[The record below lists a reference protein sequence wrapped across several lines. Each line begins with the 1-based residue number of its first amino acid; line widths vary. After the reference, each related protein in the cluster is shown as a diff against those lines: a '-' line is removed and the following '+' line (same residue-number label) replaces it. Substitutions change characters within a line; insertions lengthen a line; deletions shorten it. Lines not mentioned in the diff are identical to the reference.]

1 MLNNKPT
8 GMTLTRLLSLFVLG
22 SGLVACASAPEE
34 PAPEPEPIIM
44 AAPEPEPAPAPP
56 PPAAFKPD
64 YPDRY
69 VVVKGDTLWDIASR
83 FLNDPWLWPQV
94 WQINPKIRNPHLIYP
109 GDVIVLYYVDG
120 KPYLTLEGVA
130 GVVPP
135 GVAPPKDIETV
146 KLSPQIRYDSLEKAI
161 DTIPRSAIGPFLY
174 RPRVVTKEEID
185 NAPYIVSSYEE
196 HLIIGTGNRVYAKN
210 ITNDQIAQ
218 YGVIRPGEVYRDP
231 DTNEVLGY
239 EVIRVAAARVVR
251 AGDPTT
257 LTLVHSKREVLNGD
271 LLLPSEEGELDFNFF
286 PQPPRDVINGQIISV
301 FDGVS
306 QIGQYNV
313 VVLNRGKRDGL
324 VVGNVLAIYQAG
336 KQVVDPQGKSSTSRV
351 TLPDERA
358 GVLMVFRTYEK
369 VSYALVMRATRA
381 IHVNDRVTNP

>member
-8 GMTLTRLLSLFVLG
+8 GKTLTRLLSLFVLG
-22 SGLVACASAPEE
+22 SGLLACASAPEE

-44 AAPEPEPAPAPP
+44 TAPEPEPAPPP
-56 PPAAFKPD
+56 PPVIKPD

-120 KPYLTLEGVA
+120 KPYLTLEGA
-130 GVVPP
+130 A
-135 GVAPPKDIETV
+135 GVAPPKGVETV
-146 KLSPQIRYDSLEKAI
+146 KLSPKIRYQSLEKAI

-196 HLIIGTGNRVYAKN
+196 HLISGTGNRVYAKKV
-210 ITNDQIAQ
+210 TDDTIAQ
-218 YGVIRPGEVYRDP
+218 YGVIRPGEIYRDP
-231 DTNEVLGY
+231 DTKEVLGY
-239 EVIRVAAARVVR
+239 EVIRVAAARLVR
-251 AGDPTT
+251 TGDPAT
-257 LTLVHSKREVLNGD
+257 LTLVDAKREVLNGD
-271 LLLPSEEGELDFNFF
+271 LLMPSEEGELDFNFF
-286 PQPPRDVINGQIISV
+286 PQPPRDAIDGKIISV

-313 VVLNRGKRDGL
+313 VTLNRGKRDGL
-324 VVGNVLAIYQAG
+324 IPGHVLAIYQSG
-336 KQVVDPQGKSSTSRV
+336 KEVQDPQSTSWV

-358 GVLMVFRTYEK
+358 GVLMVFRTYDK

-381 IHVNDRVTNP
+381 IHVYDRVTNP

>member
-44 AAPEPEPAPAPP
+44 AAPEPEPAPPP
-56 PPAAFKPD
+56 PPAVFKPD

-135 GVAPPKDIETV
+135 KEIETV
-146 KLSPQIRYDSLEKAI
+146 KLSPKVRYESLEKAI

-174 RPRVVTKEEID
+174 RPRVVSKEEID

-196 HLIIGTGNRVYAKN
+196 HLISGTGNRVYAKKV
-210 ITNDQIAQ
+210 TNDAIAQ

-231 DTNEVLGY
+231 DTNEILGY

-257 LTLVHSKREVLNGD
+257 LTLVDAKREVLNGD
-271 LLLPSEEGELDFNFF
+271 LLLPSEEGELDFNFL
-286 PQPPRDVINGQIISV
+286 PQPPRNAITGQIISV

-324 VVGNVLAIYQAG
+324 VPGNVLAIYQAG
-336 KQVVDPQGKSSTSRV
+336 KKVADPQGAASTSWV

-369 VSYALVMRATRA
+369 VSYALVMKATRA
-381 IHVNDRVTNP
+381 IHLNDRVTNP

>member
-8 GMTLTRLLSLFVLG
+8 GITLTRLLSLFVLG
-22 SGLVACASAPEE
+22 SGLMACASAPEE

-44 AAPEPEPAPAPP
+44 AAPEPEPAPPP
-56 PPAAFKPD
+56 PPPVFKPD

-109 GDVIVLYYVDG
+109 GDVVVLYYVDG

-135 GVAPPKDIETV
+135 KEIETV

-161 DTIPRSAIGPFLY
+161 DTIPRAAIGPFLY
-174 RPRVVTKEEID
+174 RPRVVSKEEID
-185 NAPYIVSSYEE
+185 DAPYIVSSYEE
-196 HLIIGTGNRVYAKN
+196 HLISGTGNRVYAKKV
-210 ITNDQIAQ
+210 TNDQIAQ

-257 LTLVHSKREVLNGD
+257 LTLVDAKREVLNGD
-271 LLLPSEEGELDFNFF
+271 LLLPSEESELDFTFF
-286 PQPPRDVINGQIISV
+286 PQPPRNAITGKIISV

-324 VVGNVLAIYQAG
+324 VPGHVMAIYQAG
-336 KQVVDPQGKSSTSRV
+336 KKVPDPQGAASTDWV

-381 IHVNDRVTNP
+381 IHLYDRVTNP

>member
-34 PAPEPEPIIM
+34 PAPEPEPVIM
-44 AAPEPEPAPAPP
+44 AAPEPEPAPPP
-56 PPAAFKPD
+56 PPAVFKPD

-174 RPRVVTKEEID
+174 RPRVVTKEEIE

-196 HLIIGTGNRVYAKN
+196 HLISGTGNRVYAKN

-218 YGVIRPGEVYRDP
+218 YGVIRPGGVYRDP

-251 AGDPTT
+251 IDDPTT
-257 LTLVHSKREVLNGD
+257 LTLVHAKREVLNGD

-286 PQPPRDVINGQIISV
+286 PQPPRDAINGQIISV
-301 FDGVS
+301 FDGLE

-324 VVGNVLAIYQAG
+324 VPGNVLAIYQAG
-336 KQVVDPQGKSSTSRV
+336 KQVADPQGKSSTSRV

-381 IHVNDRVTNP
+381 IHVYDRVSNP

>member
-8 GMTLTRLLSLFVLG
+8 GKTLIRLLSLFVLG
-22 SGLVACASAPEE
+22 GSLLACASAPEE
-34 PAPEPEPIIM
+34 PAPAPEPVITT
-44 AAPEPEPAPAPP
+44 APEPEPAPPP
-56 PPAAFKPD
+56 PPPTFKPD

-83 FLNDPWLWPQV
+83 FLHDPWLWPQV

-120 KPYLTLEGVA
+120 KPYLTLEGAA

-135 GVAPPKDIETV
+135 KEIETV
-146 KLSPQIRYDSLEKAI
+146 KLSPKVRYESLDKAI
-161 DTIPRSAIGPFLY
+161 DTIPRSVIGPFLY
-174 RPRVVTKEEID
+174 RPRVVTQEEID
-185 NAPYIVSSYEE
+185 DAPYIVSSFEE
-196 HLIIGTGNRVYAKN
+196 HLISGTGNRVYAKK
-210 ITNDQIAQ
+210 ITDNTIAQ
-218 YGVIRPGEVYRDP
+218 YGVIRPGQVYRDP
-231 DTNEVLGY
+231 ETNEILGY

-251 AGDPTT
+251 GGDPTT
-257 LTLVHSKREVLNGD
+257 LTLVDAKREVLNGD
-271 LLLPSEEGELDFNFF
+271 LLLPSEKSELDFNFF
-286 PQPPRDVINGQIISV
+286 PQPPRDQITGQIISV

-324 VVGNVLAIYQAG
+324 IPGHVLAIYQSG
-336 KQVVDPQGKSSTSRV
+336 KEVQDPQSTSWV

-358 GVLMVFRTYEK
+358 GVLMIFKTYDK

-381 IHVNDRVTNP
+381 IHVYDRVTNP

>member
-146 KLSPQIRYDSLEKAI
+146 KLRPQIRYDSLEKAI

-196 HLIIGTGNRVYAKN
+196 HLISGTGNRVYAKN
-210 ITNDQIAQ
+210 VTNEQIAQ

-251 AGDPTT
+251 VGDPTT
-257 LTLVHSKREVLNGD
+257 LTLVHAKREVLNGD
-271 LLLPSEEGELDFNFF
+271 LLLPSEEGELDFTFF
-286 PQPPRDVINGQIISV
+286 PQPPRDAINGQIISV

-306 QIGQYNV
+306 LIGQYNV

>member
-8 GMTLTRLLSLFVLG
+8 GKTLTRLLSLFVLG
-22 SGLVACASAPEE
+22 SGLLACASAPEE
-34 PAPEPEPIIM
+34 PVPEPEPVM
-44 AAPEPEPAPAPP
+44 MTAPEPEPAPPP
-56 PPAAFKPD
+56 PPPAFKPD

-83 FLNDPWLWPQV
+83 FLKDPWLWPQV

-135 GVAPPKDIETV
+135 KGIETV
-146 KLSPQIRYDSLEKAI
+146 KLSPKVRYESLEKAI

-174 RPRVVTKEEID
+174 RPRVVSKEEIED
-185 NAPYIVSSYEE
+185 APYIVSSYEE
-196 HLIIGTGNRVYAKN
+196 HLISGTGNRVYAKKVTSDA
-210 ITNDQIAQ
+210 IVQ

-239 EVIRVAAARVVR
+239 EVVRVAAARVVR

-257 LTLVHSKREVLNGD
+257 LTLVDAKREVLNGD
-271 LLLPSEEGELDFNFF
+271 LLLPSEEGELDFNFV
-286 PQPPRDVINGQIISV
+286 PQPPRGAVNGKIISV

-313 VVLNRGKRDGL
+313 VVLNRGKRDGM
-324 VVGNVLAIYQAG
+324 VPGTVLAIYQAG
-336 KQVVDPQGKSSTSRV
+336 KKVADPQGSSTSWV

-381 IHVNDRVTNP
+381 IHVYDRVTNP

>member
-44 AAPEPEPAPAPP
+44 AAPEPEPAPPP
-56 PPAAFKPD
+56 PPAVFKPD

-135 GVAPPKDIETV
+135 KEIETV
-146 KLSPQIRYDSLEKAI
+146 KLSPKVRYESLEKAI

-174 RPRVVTKEEID
+174 RPRVVSKEEID

-196 HLIIGTGNRVYAKN
+196 HLI
-210 ITNDQIAQ
+210 
-218 YGVIRPGEVYRDP
+218 
-231 DTNEVLGY
+231 
-239 EVIRVAAARVVR
+239 
-251 AGDPTT
+251 
-257 LTLVHSKREVLNGD
+257 
-271 LLLPSEEGELDFNFF
+271 
-286 PQPPRDVINGQIISV
+286 
-301 FDGVS
+301 
-306 QIGQYNV
+306 
-313 VVLNRGKRDGL
+313 
-324 VVGNVLAIYQAG
+324 
-336 KQVVDPQGKSSTSRV
+336 SSR
-351 TLPDERA
+351 R
-358 GVLMVFRTYEK
+358 
-369 VSYALVMRATRA
+369 
-381 IHVNDRVTNP
+381 

>member
-8 GMTLTRLLSLFVLG
+8 GKTLTRLLSLFVLG
-22 SGLVACASAPEE
+22 SGLLACASAPEE
-34 PAPEPEPIIM
+34 PAPEPEPVTM
-44 AAPEPEPAPAPP
+44 TAPAPEPAPP
-56 PPAAFKPD
+56 PPPPAFKPD

-83 FLNDPWLWPQV
+83 FLKDPWLWPQV

-135 GVAPPKDIETV
+135 KGIETV
-146 KLSPQIRYDSLEKAI
+146 KLSPRVRYESLEKAI

-174 RPRVVTKEEID
+174 RPRVVSKEEIED
-185 NAPYIVSSYEE
+185 APYIVSSYEE
-196 HLIIGTGNRVYAKN
+196 HLISGTGNRVYAKKV
-210 ITNDQIAQ
+210 TNDAIAQ

-239 EVIRVAAARVVR
+239 EVVRVAAARVVR
-251 AGDPTT
+251 TGDPTT
-257 LTLVHSKREVLNGD
+257 LTLVDAKREVLNGD
-271 LLLPSEEGELDFNFF
+271 LLLPSEEGELDFNFV
-286 PQPPRDVINGQIISV
+286 PQPPRGQVNGKIISV

-313 VVLNRGKRDGL
+313 VVLNRGKRDGM
-324 VVGNVLAIYQAG
+324 VPGTVLAIYQAG
-336 KQVVDPQGKSSTSRV
+336 KKVADPQRSSTSWV

-358 GVLMVFRTYEK
+358 GILMVFRTYEK

-381 IHVNDRVTNP
+381 IHVYDRVTNP

>member
-44 AAPEPEPAPAPP
+44 AAPEPEPAPPP
-56 PPAAFKPD
+56 PPPVIKPD

-94 WQINPKIRNPHLIYP
+94 WQINPKIRNPHLIFP

-135 GVAPPKDIETV
+135 KEIETV
-146 KLSPQIRYDSLEKAI
+146 KLSPKIRYESLDKAI
-161 DTIPRSAIGPFLY
+161 DTVPRSAIGPFLY

-196 HLIIGTGNRVYAKN
+196 HLISGTGNRVYARKV
-210 ITNDQIAQ
+210 TDEGIAQ

-239 EVIRVAAARVVR
+239 EVIRVAAARIVR
-251 AGDPTT
+251 TGDPAT
-257 LTLVHSKREVLNGD
+257 LTLVNAKREVLNGD
-271 LLLPSEEGELDFNFF
+271 LLLPSEESELDFTFF
-286 PQPPRDVINGQIISV
+286 PQPPRDAINGKIISV
-301 FDGVS
+301 FDGLS

-324 VVGNVLAIYQAG
+324 VPGHVLAIYQAG
-336 KQVVDPQGKSSTSRV
+336 KKVPDPQGAASTSWV

-369 VSYALVMRATRA
+369 VSYALVMRATRS
-381 IHVNDRVTNP
+381 IHLYDRVANP